1 MLNTSSVWNGTSRL
15 RFFITYSNDVDS
27 GSAGQFV
34 GPAGAAAWASLVG
47 TWVAAMAHPRYLK
60 VAGRPVFQV
69 LIPSIFE
76 TVQCGGDASLAN
88 ALIASLR
95 AAGAAAGVGP
105 VLVGGGWQV
114 PAIPNASPTPPP
126 RPAPQGYMQYTQTD
140 VPCTSAAAAPCDLAT
155 LASVPSP
162 GACEA
167 ACNATAGCT
176 ALVYYAA
183 NETCRLKAVAGPG
196 AAGAGD
202 TYVRVFAPL
211 AWEWTGTYNDAQPV
225 CPGDPNW
232 ECPQYRDSWWP
243 NATPTGAEIFPYL
256 QVRFAM
262 GGGED
267 AESYEKGPCV
277 FKRAF
282 PTLSAPFALC
292 APTPLRRR
300 SAPSTR
306 RRRAGTTPTTSSPVS
321 RGSSLPLLLPRL

>member
-1 MLNTSSVWNGTSRL
+1 MLAVAVNQAPARIRIRIRPCHLRFPAFMLNTSSVWNGTSRL

-76 TVQCGGDASLAN
+76 TVQCGGDANLAN
-88 ALIASLR
+88 SLIASLR

-140 VPCTSAAAAPCDLAT
+140 VPCPSAAATAPCDLSL
-155 LASVPSP
+155 LASVPSA

-243 NATPTGAEIFPYL
+243 NATPTGAEIFPYV
-256 QVRFAM
+256 QVR
-262 GGGED
+262 GE
-267 AESYEKGPCV
+267 GW
-277 FKRAF
+277 
-282 PTLSAPFALC
+282 
-292 APTPLRRR
+292 RRDR
-300 SAPSTR
+300 DGMANR
-306 RRRAGTTPTTSSPVS
+306 C
-321 RGSSLPLLLPRL
+321 